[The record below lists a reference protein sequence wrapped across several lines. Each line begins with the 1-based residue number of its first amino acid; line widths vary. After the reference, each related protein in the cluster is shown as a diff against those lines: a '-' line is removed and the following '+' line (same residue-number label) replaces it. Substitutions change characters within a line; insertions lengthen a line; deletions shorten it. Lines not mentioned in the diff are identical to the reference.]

1 MVVKLTGIAY
11 NKKLD
16 MPLLANGRRGAVTR
30 MVSQFKPTWM
40 VTNIYDLTPK
50 QLRENGVRAVLTDL
64 DNTLIAWNNPDGTPE
79 LRHWL
84 TLLEL
89 AGIRVIV
96 VSNNSRARVDR
107 AVAPFNLPYIH
118 RALKPLSWGLRRA
131 LRRWHLRRDEVI
143 MVGDQLL
150 TDVWSAHHTGV
161 RSVLVKPIL
170 KSDAWIT
177 KGNRV
182 LEKVVMWRLRHNYPE
197 LTWQEDLNERK
208 TH

>member
-1 MVVKLTGIAY
+1 M
-11 NKKLD
+11 LD
-16 MPLLANGRRGAVTR
+16 MPRMAKKRRGAVTR

-40 VTNIYDLTPK
+40 VKNIYDLTPA
-50 QLRENGVRAVLTDL
+50 QLRANGIKVILTDL

-96 VSNNSRARVDR
+96 VSNNNRKRVDR
-107 AVAPFNLPYIH
+107 AVAPFNLDYIH
-118 RALKPLSWGLRRA
+118 RALKPLSWGILRA
-131 LRRWHLRRDEVI
+131 LRRWHLNRDEVV

-150 TDVWSAHHTGV
+150 TDVWAAHHSGV

-170 KSDAWIT
+170 KSDAWVT
-177 KGNRV
+177 KGNR
-182 LEKVVMWRLRHNYPE
+182 LMEKVVMWRLRHNYPE
-197 LTWQEDLNERK
+197 LTWQEDLDERK
-208 TH
+208 AH

>member
-1 MVVKLTGIAY
+1 
-11 NKKLD
+11 

-40 VTNIYDLTPK
+40 VTNIYDLTPQ

-107 AVAPFNLPYIH
+107 AVAPFKLPYIH

-150 TDVWSAHHTGV
+150 TDVWSAHRTGI

-182 LEKVVMWRLRHNYPE
+182 LEKVVMWRLRHDYPE
-197 LTWQEDLNERK
+197 LTWQEDLDERK

>member
-1 MVVKLTGIAY
+1 MVVKLMKIAY

-16 MPLLANGRRGAVTR
+16 MPLLANERRGAVTR
-30 MVSQFKPTWM
+30 MVSGFKPTWM
-40 VTNIYDLTPK
+40 VTNIYDLTPAD
-50 QLRENGVRAVLTDL
+50 LRANGIKVVLTDL

-79 LRHWL
+79 LHHWL
-84 TLLEL
+84 NLLEL
-89 AGIRVIV
+89 AGIQVIV

-118 RALKPLSWGLRRA
+118 RALKPFALGLNRA
-131 LRRWHLRRDEVI
+131 LRRWHLRRDEVV

-150 TDVWSAHHTGV
+150 TDVWAAHHSGV

-177 KGNRV
+177 KGNRL
-182 LEKVVMWRLRHNYPE
+182 LEKVVMWRLHRSYPE

>member
-1 MVVKLTGIAY
+1 
-11 NKKLD
+11 
-16 MPLLANGRRGAVTR
+16 
-30 MVSQFKPTWM
+30 MVSAFKPTWM
-40 VTNIYDLTPK
+40 VTNIYDLTPD
-50 QLRENGVRAVLTDL
+50 QLRAHGIKAVMTDL

-84 TLLEL
+84 TMLEM
-89 AGIRVIV
+89 AGIQVIV

-107 AVAPFNLPYIH
+107 AVAPFNLPYVH
-118 RALKPLSWGLRRA
+118 RALKPLTWGIRRA
-131 LRRWHLRRDEVI
+131 LHRWNLRREEAI

-150 TDVWSAHHTGV
+150 TDVWSAHRSGV

-170 KSDAWIT
+170 TSDAWIT
-177 KGNRV
+177 KGNRL
-182 LEKVVMWRLRHNYPE
+182 LEKVVMWRLRHDYPE

>member
-1 MVVKLTGIAY
+1 
-11 NKKLD
+11 
-16 MPLLANGRRGAVTR
+16 
-30 MVSQFKPTWM
+30 MVSGFKPTWM
-40 VTNIYDLTPK
+40 VTNIYDLTPAD
-50 QLRENGVRAVLTDL
+50 LRANGIKVVLTDL

-79 LRHWL
+79 LHHWL
-84 TLLEL
+84 NLLEL
-89 AGIRVIV
+89 AGIQVIV

-118 RALKPLSWGLRRA
+118 RALKPFALGLNRA
-131 LRRWHLRRDEVI
+131 LRRWHLRRDEVV

-150 TDVWSAHHTGV
+150 TDVWAAHHSGV

-177 KGNRV
+177 KGNRL
-182 LEKVVMWRLRHNYPE
+182 LEKVVMWRLHRSYPE